1 MRVAKY
7 FGIIILD
14 FVFVLLSNIMVK
26 WNRKCIWVVAIVVV
40 HSIVKVM
47 LSRTILC
54 CEMRWEVLLQIS
66 SDHTLTHHRQQS
78 FGEQH
83 EKKWRKKIH
92 QNVTNK
98 YSDSKTNYKLFML
111 NNVFFGF
118 LKMRQCFNYY
128 YICITPNGKLNGV
141 FW

>member
-1 MRVAKY
+1 MLWINIALSWFRIMRVAKY
-7 FGIIILD
+7 FGIIMLD

-40 HSIVKVM
+40 VVVVHSIVKVM
-47 LSRTILC
+47 LSRTILS

-111 NNVFFGF
+111 NNVCF
-118 LKMRQCFNYY
+118 L
-128 YICITPNGKLNGV
+128 V
-141 FW
+141 F